1 MIRVSWYNIIINM
14 VVNVILNMPKYIN
27 EYS

>member
-14 VVNVILNMPKYIN
+14 VVNVILNMSKYIN
-27 EYS
+27 EYR